1 MKKLILAVMVLGL
14 LALAISPAPA
24 GADST
29 RTIAHKFKAIT
40 ANEVVSAQGA
50 VLFKISGV
58 ATGSPGV
65 YGIYNSSTLGGTT
78 EAVCAVEGGE
88 ATSGDPVPNVDFGPE
103 GLVLNAGLTVVVSNC
118 TVVIEWL

>member
-1 MKKLILAVMVLGL
+1 MVLGL
-14 LALAISPAPA
+14 LSLAIGSSS
-24 GADST
+24 ADST

-40 ANEVVSAQGA
+40 ADEVVSAQGA

-58 ATGSPGV
+58 ATGSPGF
-65 YGIYNSSTLGGTT
+65 YGIYNTSTFGAAVA
-78 EAVCAVEGGE
+78 AVCAVEGGE

-103 GLVLNAGLTVVVSNC
+103 GLVLNAGLTVVVNNC